1 MADDVPFQ
9 PPGRPANEVE
19 RQRALDRLG
28 VLDSP
33 REQSIDDLAWL
44 AAFVCQTPIAV
55 VGLIDNDRQW
65 FKAECGLGG
74 TEAPR
79 DLTFCAHTIL
89 GAEIVEVHDATLD
102 PRFAG
107 NPFVLGEPHVRFY
120 AGVPLIGSTGYAYGT
135 LCVVDQQPR
144 SLSDAQ
150 REALTRLARQA
161 VKQLETRRSRNEAKQ
176 TRQALAHLLEAMPD
190 GLVSCGP
197 NGELREFNQTARDW
211 HGADLRQLPPEHWAE
226 AFDLFTADGSRHL
239 RTDEIPLLRAIR
251 GEVVRDAEI
260 VIKAKG
266 LPARPVLCNAAALK
280 GADGQDLG
288 AVCVMRDVT
297 ELRATEAH
305 LRESEMRLRRV
316 LEGSYDAFIAIED
329 DGTVREWNPAAE
341 TLFGWSAAEA
351 VGQPMADLIVPDAY
365 RDGHNVGMRRFLET
379 GQVHVLNKRLQL
391 PARHRLGHEFPV
403 EMTISLV
410 ELGRRRT
417 FTAFLHDISKRV
429 EVERQLRE
437 SEARLRTITDN
448 APALIAYIDRE
459 ERFQFTNTAFEE
471 WYGVEPGA
479 ALGQTVEE
487 LRGAAVAAM
496 MRPYMAR
503 ALAGER
509 VAMEAD
515 ITHAALGPR
524 HCHLTL
530 IPDAQ
535 AGTVRGYHVM
545 AFDITAQKK
554 LTHVLQERALRDELT
569 GLPNRAAWN
578 EELRRGLAR
587 ASRLGAPAAVMFL
600 DLDGFKAV
608 NDAHGHAAG
617 DAVLRQFA
625 KTLRATL
632 RASDLVARLS
642 GDEFVV
648 LLDRVGDL
656 EGSPPKIAAKIL
668 AAFEAGMDY
677 QGHHLPIRPSIGIA
691 VQRGPTFDA
700 DELLRCADE
709 AMYAA
714 KRSQVEN
721 FTMVDCVPAP

>member
-1 MADDVPFQ
+1 MADEIPFQ
-9 PPGRPANEVE
+9 RPSAPVDEAE
-19 RQRALDRLG
+19 RQRALESLG

-89 GAEIVEVHDATLD
+89 GNEIVEVPDATLD

-120 AGVPLIGSTGYAYGT
+120 AGVPLIGTGGFAYGT
-135 LCVVDQQPR
+135 LCVVDQRPR
-144 SLSDAQ
+144 TLVDAQ
-150 REALTRLARQA
+150 REALLRLARQA

-197 NGELREFNQTARDW
+197 DGELREFNQTARDW
-211 HGADLRQLPPEHWAE
+211 HGVDLRQIPPSQWAE
-226 AFDLFTADGSRHL
+226 SFDLFTADGSRHL
-239 RTDEIPLLRAIR
+239 HPEEIPLLRAIR
-251 GEVVRDAEI
+251 GETVRDAEI

-266 LPARPVLCNAAALK
+266 SPQRPVLCNAAALS
-280 GADGQDLG
+280 GADGQSLG
-288 AVCVMRDVT
+288 AVCVMRDIT
-297 ELRATEAH
+297 QLRATEAH
-305 LRESEMRLRRV
+305 LRESELRMRRV
-316 LEGSYDAFIAIED
+316 LEASYDAYIAIED
-329 DGTVREWNPAAE
+329 DGTVCEWNTAAE
-341 TLFGWSAAEA
+341 TLFGWTSNEA
-351 VGQPMADLIVPDAY
+351 IGQPMADLVVPDAY
-365 RDGHNVGMRRFLET
+365 RDAHNAGMKRFLAT
-379 GQVHVLNKRLQL
+379 GEAHVLNKRLQL

-410 ELGRRRT
+410 DIGGRRT
-417 FTAFLHDISKRV
+417 FAAFLHDISKRV

-448 APALIAYIDRE
+448 APALIAYVDRD
-459 ERFQFTNTAFEE
+459 ERFQFTNAAFEE
-471 WYGVEPGA
+471 WYGVAPGT
-479 ALGQTVEE
+479 ALGKTVEE
-487 LRGAAVAAM
+487 FRGTAVATM
-496 MRPYMAR
+496 MRPHMAR
-503 ALAGER
+503 ALRGER
-509 VAMEAD
+509 VSMEAD
-515 ITHAALGPR
+515 ITHATLGPR

-530 IPDAQ
+530 IPDMQGNA
-535 AGTVRGYHVM
+535 ARGYHAM
-545 AFDITAQKK
+545 AFDMTAQKQ
-554 LTHVLQERALRDELT
+554 LTHVLQEQALRDELT

-600 DLDGFKAV
+600 DLDGFKAI

-617 DAVLRQFA
+617 DAVLREFA
-625 KTLRATL
+625 QTLKRTL

-656 EGSPPKIAAKIL
+656 EGSPPRVAAKIL
-668 AAFEAGMDY
+668 EAVSAGMDY
-677 QGHHLPIRPSIGIA
+677 EGHHLAIRPSIGIA

-700 DELLRCADE
+700 DDLVRCADE

-714 KRSQVEN
+714 KRSRNER